1 MAVAVT
7 TPAKAIAV
15 PQVAAKGRIL
25 AVDALRGVALI
36 VMALEHAA
44 NVVGAGMIAE
54 TYLGQPAQLESW
66 PHWVSGLATN
76 LAAPTFWFL
85 SGMSISLLEASRR
98 RQGVSEWGITRFLL
112 TRATMITLLDLT
124 LASWLWPDNQGNV
137 HVLLSLAVSMALLSV
152 LRLVPIRVFTALT
165 VALIAAYQALLYFVP
180 SQLVHGSNF
189 WQALWLAPRYDSYP
203 YIEFPVL
210 GWAGLMWL
218 GYALGTKLSSPFL
231 RRPRGWIAVGGVL
244 LGLWLVLRVLGGYG
258 DPMPYVAGQPWYYFF
273 VMSKAPPSLTYL
285 AFNLGLSMFVFA
297 FLFTLDRLASI
308 PFTWLVGFGQA
319 SLFFF
324 VIHPA
329 IYRVLSQLI
338 LALHL
343 PGPRIAHAYL
353 AWLVG
358 LAFLIPLTLA
368 YRTLRRRYP
377 RSILRYL

>member
-1 MAVAVT
+1 MAVAVS

-15 PQVAAKGRIL
+15 PQAASKGRIL

-36 VMALEHAA
+36 AMALEHAS
-44 NVVGAGMIAE
+44 NVVGAGMAAE
-54 TYLGQPAQLESW
+54 TYLGQPTQLEGW

-76 LAAPTFWFL
+76 IAAPTFWFL
-85 SGMSISLLEASRR
+85 SGVSISLLEASRR
-98 RQGVSEWGITRFLL
+98 KQGVSEWGITRFLL
-112 TRATMITLLDLT
+112 TRAAIITLLDLT
-124 LASWLWPDNQGNV
+124 IASWLWPDSQGNV

-152 LRLVPIRVFTALT
+152 LRLVPIRVFMALT
-165 VALIAAYQALLYFVP
+165 VVLIAGYQALLYFVP

-189 WQALWLAPRYDSYP
+189 WQAFWLAPSYDSYP

-210 GWAGLMWL
+210 GWAGLMWG

-231 RRPRGWIAVGGVL
+231 RRPQGWMAISGVL
-244 LGLWLVLRVLGGYG
+244 LGLWLVLRMFGGYG
-258 DPMPYVAGQPWYYFF
+258 DLMPYVAGQPWYYFF
-273 VMSKAPPSLTYL
+273 VMSKAPLSLTYL
-285 AFNLGLSMFVFA
+285 TFNLGLSMFVLA
-297 FLFTLDRLASI
+297 FIFTLDRFESVPL
-308 PFTWLVGFGQA
+308 TWLVGFGQV

-329 IYRVLSQLI
+329 IYRVLSRAI
-338 LALHL
+338 VALHL
-343 PGPRIAHAYL
+343 PGPGMAHTYL

-358 LAFLIPLTLA
+358 LAFLIPLTRA